1 MSTDEQS
8 LDVVFG
14 ALANSTR
21 RDILRRL
28 CRQHLTVGELAA
40 TYDVTG
46 PAITQHLNVLERA
59 GLIRRE
65 GRRQWRDC
73 VVTPQGLDVASDWI
87 AAQRNEWKE
96 RFDRLDTHL
105 QRKRTRR

>member
-1 MSTDEQS
+1 MSTDAPA
-8 LDVVFG
+8 LDAVFG

-21 RDILRRL
+21 RDILSRL
-28 CRQHLTVGELAA
+28 CRQRLTVGELAA
-40 TYDVTG
+40 TYEVTG

-73 VVTPQGLDVASDWI
+73 VVTPHGLDVAGDWI
-87 AAQRNEWKE
+87 TTQRDQWNE
-96 RFDRLDTHL
+96 RFDRLDEHL
-105 QRKRTRR
+105 RRKRTRQ